1 MGTGGGTPP
10 PLLTRVYI
18 QSNLPT
24 VQNQAGDGAPGQS
37 SGPGG
42 GWQLLNLFGLL
53 PAETHLLQ
61 VKPWGWCRAEE
72 AGWVPAPFSASDIG
86 CVQGISMLPVCLGFQ
101 PGPLG
106 PGAAGVKLRAVVARI
121 SQPTRQRSPAH
132 CSAVFLYLPLPVGVP
147 GCASGHSLL
156 SYTGRNG
163 FSEEHDCCCASSVW
177 QLHFTAVKAATI
189 TIKFPASLFL
199 AVFSLWIYN
208 TKFLVFSNK

>member
-1 MGTGGGTPP
+1 MGTGGGTPL

-18 QSNLPT
+18 RSNLPT

-37 SGPGG
+37 SGPGC

-86 CVQGISMLPVCLGFQ
+86 CGQGISMLPVCLGFQ

-106 PGAAGVKLRAVVARI
+106 PGAAGVKLRAVVACI

-147 GCASGHSLL
+147 GCASGLL
-156 SYTGRNG
+156 
-163 FSEEHDCCCASSVW
+163 CCASSVW

-189 TIKFPASLFL
+189 TVKFPASLFL

-208 TKFLVFSNK
+208 TKFLVFSN